1 MGDHG
6 PRLFSYGDVTYTR
19 DAPTRTDGGEIAAPK
34 LKRRRSLYVEPEPP
48 DGYTNAQRK
57 AKLLE
62 IHGLFCAG
70 CDRYFDWPEYLQLD
84 HNIPRS
90 EGGSNNLMNRLLLC
104 GPCNRKKSN
113 TLTLTGLRRKN
124 QREGFMA

>member
-1 MGDHG
+1 MAAEQEGRKWARIDIWEEACQIVLDRLQKEELSIMGDHG
-6 PRLFSYGDVTYTR
+6 PR
-19 DAPTRTDGGEIAAPK
+19 
-34 LKRRRSLYVEPEPP
+34 
-48 DGYTNAQRK
+48 
-57 AKLLE
+57 
-62 IHGLFCAG
+62 LFCAG

-90 EGGSNNLMNRLLLC
+90 EGGSNNLTNRLLLC

-113 TLTLTGLRRKN
+113 TLTLTLTGLRRRN